1 MSPETHNFLSLLD
14 ACDNFRLST
23 SSEPLAPWLVRSRSS
38 TSAIGLLRP
47 VIIHELQANDARRVA
62 DGLDAHWEI
71 HDTDGRTMVSFCAHL
86 STPSQRS
93 SVMKGLCE
101 QWRDAGL
108 FPDIIG
114 PAKWRGELYP
124 VYLNPFGPRILA
136 PNLEAGTPEEDEAA
150 KTCPNYA
157 FAMERAACAL
167 FGVVTYGVHMSVYEK
182 DEEGLRVWVPQR
194 ARTKQT

>member
-1 MSPETHNFLSLLD
+1 MSPETHDFLSLLD

-23 SSEPLAPWLVRSRSS
+23 SLEPLVPWLVRSTST

-47 VIIHELQANDARRVA
+47 EIIHELKANDARRIA
-62 DGLDAHWEI
+62 DGLDAQWET
-71 HDTDGRTMVSFCAHL
+71 HDTDGRTTVSFSAHL
-86 STPSQRS
+86 SAPSQRS
-93 SVMKGLCE
+93 SAMMALCE

-114 PAKWRGELYP
+114 PKKWRDELYP
-124 VYLNPFGPRILA
+124 VYLNPFGLRIST
-136 PNLEAGTPEEDEAA
+136 PNLEAGTRDEDEAA

-157 FAMERAACAL
+157 FAMERSACAL

-182 DEEGLRVWVPQR
+182 DEKGLRVWVPQR